1 MVEPILEVE
10 GLKTHF
16 KLREGVLKAVD
27 GISFPLAPDEVLCI
41 VGESGSG
48 KSVTAQSILRLI
60 DPPGH
65 IVEGRI
71 RNRDKDLLD

>member
-16 KLREGVLKAVD
+16 KLREGMLKAVD
-27 GISFPLAPDEVLCI
+27 GISFSLAPDEVLCI

-60 DPPGH
+60 DPPGY
-65 IVEGRI
+65 I
-71 RNRDKDLLD
+71 